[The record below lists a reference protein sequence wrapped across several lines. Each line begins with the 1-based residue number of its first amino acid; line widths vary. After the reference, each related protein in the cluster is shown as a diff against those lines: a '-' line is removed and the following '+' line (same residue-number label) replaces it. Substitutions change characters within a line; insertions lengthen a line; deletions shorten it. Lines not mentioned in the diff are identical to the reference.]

1 MNEKLNL
8 WRKRKKELKLTNK
21 ELALKANLP
30 LRTVE
35 QVMCGRVSSPRLDT
49 VQAIERALEIISDSS
64 AIKITPED
72 RTLGVRDTIKI
83 SVTPEE
89 EEILYLYREI
99 VKKKG
104 ERAHEVLLALFEG
117 LSKID

>member
-1 MNEKLNL
+1 MNIEELNKI
-8 WRKRKKELKLTNK
+8 RKEQNLSIE
-21 ELALKANLP
+21 ELAKKAKLP
-30 LRTVE
+30 KSTIEKILFGV
-35 QVMCGRVSSPRLDT
+35 VKHPRIDT
-49 VQAIERALEIISDSS
+49 MQAIERALNLFSDSTE
-64 AIKITPED
+64 IKITPED

>member
-49 VQAIERALEIISDSS
+49 VQAIERALEI
-64 AIKITPED
+64 TPSELQWTAEE
-72 RTLGVRDTIKI
+72 RALGIMDTIKI

-89 EEILYLYREI
+89 EEILYLYRQI
-99 VKKKG
+99 IKKKG
-104 ERAHEVLLALFEG
+104 EAAHEVLLALFEG
-117 LSKID
+117 LAKID